1 MCAPPNPVQSVPS
14 KQHLEI
20 VAGPVHA
27 RGDRDNMA
35 ELRELE
41 IAGGAMSLHV
51 VSRGRERAHVSHASL

>member
-1 MCAPPNPVQSVPS
+1 
-14 KQHLEI
+14 
-20 VAGPVHA
+20 
-27 RGDRDNMA
+27 MA